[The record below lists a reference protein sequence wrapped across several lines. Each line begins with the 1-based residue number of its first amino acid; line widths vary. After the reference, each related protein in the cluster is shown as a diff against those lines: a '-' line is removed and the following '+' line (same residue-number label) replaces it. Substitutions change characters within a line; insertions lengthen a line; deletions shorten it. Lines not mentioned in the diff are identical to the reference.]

1 MVAVEEIQMVVVAL
15 IFGVTWVF
23 GIPAAVLV
31 ALRCNKKHLYNA
43 KSEKHED
50 VVDEF
55 GTLFLQYEPAYYWWE
70 VTVIFKKSEWL

>member
-1 MVAVEEIQMVVVAL
+1 MVNVLLHNIHVDAESSDIQKEEV
-15 IFGVTWVF
+15 
-23 GIPAAVLV
+23 
-31 ALRCNKKHLYNA
+31 CNKKHLYNT